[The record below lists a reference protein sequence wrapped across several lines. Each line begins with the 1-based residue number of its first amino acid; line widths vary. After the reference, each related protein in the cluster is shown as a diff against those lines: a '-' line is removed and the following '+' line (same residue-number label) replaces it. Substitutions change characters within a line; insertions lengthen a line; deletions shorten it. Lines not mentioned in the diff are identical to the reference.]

1 MMSELII
8 GNKYN
13 WKNQTERL
21 VFLGVEGAWYQCALV
36 QHPDVIWC
44 EILSEDLHY
53 IESSE

>member
-1 MMSELII
+1 MSEFII

-21 VFLGVEGAWYQCALV
+21 VFLGVEGAWYQFALV

-44 EILSEDLHY
+44 EVLSSDLHN